1 MPRTRA
7 AHSGAQGRALG
18 ALDRRGGK
26 GELFSCGVKCN
37 YRDYIL
43 AIYPKGN
50 MCGNGCKVLKMTEIL
65 LVPWR
70 RQGLPECEKAA
81 RSGLKAEE
89 SSPKWPKKRRR
100 EERGGERECVCVGG
114 SRAAMGSHATYFR
127 KYRGFRRINV
137 YMFMFTFIQ
146 GFNP

>member
-18 ALDRRGGK
+18 ALNWRGGK
-26 GELFSCGVKCN
+26 GELFLFGVKCN

-50 MCGNGCKVLKMTEIL
+50 MCGNGCKVLKMTGIL

-70 RQGLPECEKAA
+70 GGKASEREKAA
-81 RSGLKAEE
+81 RSGPKAEE
-89 SSPKWPKKRRR
+89 SGPKWPKKRRR
-100 EERGGERECVCVGG
+100 EGRVERERVCVC
-114 SRAAMGSHATYFR
+114 
-127 KYRGFRRINV
+127 RR
-137 YMFMFTFIQ
+137 
-146 GFNP
+146 